1 MVTFGVGE
9 AIAVA
14 QLVVQVVEVGQ
25 KCAESIRRWQAYGE
39 DAGQIYLKFS
49 HENRRMK
56 ALQFV
61 LTDRDKFGLGNP
73 LFDLM
78 EPQQQQDLR
87 EILLHLLQ
95 LLNGFQALV
104 NKYNLSGSQA
114 ENRDTTA
121 LLSSA
126 LAAQALEDA
135 LPEITRRDKW
145 LQTTTCWTT
154 KLRWTFGAKTDAE
167 RLVSGIRQWLAL
179 IVEEIDQQ
187 FWTLAIPKPAIA
199 ITSSGNPVSNTEAR
213 LARRVAQ
220 DDKTI
225 ANFSQLSLF
234 ERDPDMI
241 TLNLASSMRIRKFVL
256 QLQTQNPLSD
266 QTFPSKLLLNASNIQ
281 VGKEVQHN
289 RYIASMTKGASTR
302 EGLVEFRSY
311 EDRPEQIQQGIKNL
325 CMILIES
332 KEESFRL
339 PKPEGIFHQEGSMKR
354 CGLFFTL
361 SSIGAHDLESVWT
374 LQRIISPAERGR
386 KPSAFKT
393 PLLEDRFKLALSLA
407 TALGK
412 LHSVG
417 WYHQGLQS
425 RNVCLVLHNPGNE
438 HSVVSFDKPFLF
450 GFTKSRAIEEKIS
463 YEDGDVLGNLYRHPD
478 RWEPKP
484 SKRHDA
490 LHDLYSLGVVLLEIG
505 LWKELPGLLSAT
517 KDPKDFD
524 ISNWKACGVQSHLR
538 KWGEA
543 SLAQIM
549 GTAYQKIVLA
559 LLEAKAEDTEAGS
572 WQSWPAQK
580 RLMYAIRG
588 LRELCSAL
596 SVSMDTETSQYS
608 ST

>member
-1 MVTFGVGE
+1 
-9 AIAVA
+9 
-14 QLVVQVVEVGQ
+14 
-25 KCAESIRRWQAYGE
+25 
-39 DAGQIYLKFS
+39 
-49 HENRRMK
+49 
-56 ALQFV
+56 
-61 LTDRDKFGLGNP
+61 
-73 LFDLM
+73 
-78 EPQQQQDLR
+78 
-87 EILLHLLQ
+87 
-95 LLNGFQALV
+95 
-104 NKYNLSGSQA
+104 
-114 ENRDTTA
+114 
-121 LLSSA
+121 
-126 LAAQALEDA
+126 
-135 LPEITRRDKW
+135 
-145 LQTTTCWTT
+145 
-154 KLRWTFGAKTDAE
+154 
-167 RLVSGIRQWLAL
+167 
-179 IVEEIDQQ
+179 
-187 FWTLAIPKPAIA
+187 
-199 ITSSGNPVSNTEAR
+199 
-213 LARRVAQ
+213 
-220 DDKTI
+220 
-225 ANFSQLSLF
+225 
-234 ERDPDMI
+234 
-241 TLNLASSMRIRKFVL
+241 
-256 QLQTQNPLSD
+256 
-266 QTFPSKLLLNASNIQ
+266 
-281 VGKEVQHN
+281 
-289 RYIASMTKGASTR
+289 
-302 EGLVEFRSY
+302 
-311 EDRPEQIQQGIKNL
+311 
-325 CMILIES
+325 
-332 KEESFRL
+332 
-339 PKPEGIFHQEGSMKR
+339 MKR

-505 LWKELPGLLSAT
+505 LWKELPGLLSTT